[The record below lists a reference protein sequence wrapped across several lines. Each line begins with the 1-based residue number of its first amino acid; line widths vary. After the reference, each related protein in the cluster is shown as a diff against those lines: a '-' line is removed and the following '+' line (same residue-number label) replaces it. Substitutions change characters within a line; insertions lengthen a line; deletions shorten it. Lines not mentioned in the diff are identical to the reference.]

1 MKRAVIALWIALP
14 LFCQDTQ
21 TEKEAA
27 RDVLRQ
33 MGDLEKSLDIPGL
46 VAKLTAPNSD
56 RDKVVARAKQLMDS
70 ELLAL
75 GDSITKDP
83 EIGFQETRS
92 VERLMTYLKKHNFEM
107 EQGIAGLRTAF
118 VGRYKR
124 TPETPKSTGPNMGI
138 VLEYDALRG
147 TKGAFHGDQHS
158 TQGPIGIA
166 AALAIAEYLDEKKL
180 PAFSRAWT
188 S

>member
-1 MKRAVIALWIALP
+1 MKRALIALWIAIP
-14 LFCQDTQ
+14 LCAQDTQ

-27 RDVLRQ
+27 REVLKQ
-33 MGDLEKSLDIPGL
+33 MNDLEKSLDIPGL

-56 RDKVVARAKQLMDS
+56 RDKVVARAKQLMDT

-83 EIGFQETRS
+83 EIGFQETRAA
-92 VERLMTYLKKHNFEM
+92 EKLMAYLKKHNFEM

-124 TPETPKSTGPNMGI
+124 NPETPKSTGPNMGI

-147 TKGAFHGDQHS
+147 TKDAFHGDQHS
-158 TQGPIGIA
+158 T
-166 AALAIAEYLDEKKL
+166 
-180 PAFSRAWT
+180 
-188 S
+188 